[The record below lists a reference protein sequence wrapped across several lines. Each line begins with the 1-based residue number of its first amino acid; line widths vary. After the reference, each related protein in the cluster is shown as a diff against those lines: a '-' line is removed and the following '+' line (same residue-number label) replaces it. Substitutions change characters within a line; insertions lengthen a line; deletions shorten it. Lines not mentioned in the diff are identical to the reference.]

1 MNEAVAWTADEY
13 EREVLDQ
20 FERVKPKAA
29 SPAESSAPPIAAKP
43 FAWPD
48 PATIPPRQFL
58 HRRHYIRRAVGATIG
73 GGGRAKTTL
82 GLTEAISMTCGRDLL
97 TGERITPLRVWD
109 VNGEEDQ
116 DELDRRVT
124 AICQRYGVSEAQCG
138 GRLFVQSVRDKPI
151 RFAIM
156 VGNAPRLDRIALDQF
171 EEEIRTKQIDVFMI
185 DPLVSFHSIPENDNG
200 SMDLLLKE
208 GLGGIA
214 SRTNS
219 AGEVF
224 HHPGKPKPGQAD
236 TTVEDARGAS
246 AIIWAVRSARVL
258 NFMTIEEAAKLG
270 IGEDER
276 RLHIRVANGKANMG
290 PIGKASWFKLDVEK
304 LANGDE
310 VACAGSWKPPNPFE
324 GVTVSDMELAQNW
337 SSTGAY
343 RADPRSPD
351 WLGYKVAEH
360 LRLNVSYGG
369 RGPEGSMRDIA
380 KVKQIL
386 AQWLKNGVLA
396 TETRTDDQ
404 RKKRRFIVPGSY
416 KPNPPSDAEDAF

>member
-1 MNEAVAWTADEY
+1 MRTFHQYDFPDDDGDAPEA
-13 EREVLDQ
+13 LD
-20 FERVKPKAA
+20 
-29 SPAESSAPPIAAKP
+29 IIAKP

-48 PATIPPRQFL
+48 PATIPQRQFL
-58 HRRHYIRRAVGATIG
+58 FGRHYVRKAIGATVG

-82 GLTEAISMTCGRDLL
+82 SLLEAVSMACGRHLL
-97 TGERITPLRVWD
+97 TGEQITPLRGWH

-124 AICQRYGVSEAQCG
+124 AICQRYGVTEAQCG

-151 RFAIM
+151 RFATM
-156 VGNAPRLDRIALDQF
+156 VGNTPRLNRIALDQF

-208 GLGGIA
+208 GLAGIA

-224 HHPGKPKPGQAD
+224 HHPGKAKPGQAE

-258 NFMTIEEAAKLG
+258 NFMTVEEAAKLG

-276 RLHIRVANGKANMG
+276 RLHIRTANGKANMG
-290 PIGKASWFKLDVEK
+290 PLGKASWFKLDVEK
-304 LANGDE
+304 LVNRDE
-310 VACAGSWKPPNPFE
+310 IACASPWKPPDPFK
-324 GVTVSDMELAQNW
+324 GVATADMHKCRALAQ
-337 SSTGAY
+337 TGAY
-343 RADPRSPD
+343 RLDSRSSD
-351 WLGYKVAEH
+351 WVGYMVAHVLGI
-360 LRLNVSYGG
+360 NVSHDAKND
-369 RGPEGSMRDIA
+369 PKNIA
-380 KVKQIL
+380 RIKQIL
-386 AQWLKNGVLA
+386 RSWLKNKVFS
-396 TETRTDDQ
+396 TEERQDKN
-404 RKKRRFIVPGSY
+404 RKNRRFVVPGQWDETLA
-416 KPNPPSDAEDAF
+416 PEEFDLDE